1 MAEQEWN
8 GELGEGQPI
17 RILIADDHAVLRAGL
32 RLLLDAEP
40 DMEVV
45 GDAGNGIEALRRAR
59 ELRPDILLLDMAMP
73 RMSGL
78 EVLRELRDTLPG
90 TRVLVLTMHD
100 DEGYLREVLSA
111 GGAGYVLKR
120 AADVEL
126 LTAIRAIH
134 QGGTYLHAAH
144 TRVLFEDAADRP
156 PAEAEERL
164 EDRLSPREIQVL
176 RLTALGYTSRQA
188 ADKLHLSPKT
198 VDTYRA
204 RVMAKLELDNR
215 VDLVRYAMEKGL
227 LEEG

>member
-1 MAEQEWN
+1 MADQRSDD
-8 GELGEGQPI
+8 ELGDGQPI

-32 RLLLDAEP
+32 HLLLDAEP
-40 DMEVV
+40 DMDVV
-45 GDAGNGIEALRRAR
+45 GEAGNGVDALRRAR
-59 ELRPDILLLDMAMP
+59 ELRPDVLLLDMAMP
-73 RMSGL
+73 QMSGL
-78 EVLRELRDTLPG
+78 DVLREMRDTLPG

-126 LTAIRAIH
+126 LTAIRAIR

-144 TRVLFEDAADRP
+144 TRVLFEDRTDLP
-156 PAEAEERL
+156 HTEAQESLEE
-164 EDRLSPREIQVL
+164 RLSPREMQIL

-215 VDLVRYAMEKGL
+215 VDLVRYALERGL
-227 LEEG
+227 LEEE

>member
-1 MAEQEWN
+1 MADEQSDE
-8 GELGEGQPI
+8 ELGDDQPI
-17 RILIADDHAVLRAGL
+17 RIVIADDHALLRSGL

-40 DMEVV
+40 DMDVV
-45 GDAGNGIEALRRAR
+45 GEAGNGIEALGRAR
-59 ELRPDILLLDMAMP
+59 ELQPDILLLDMAMP
-73 RMSGL
+73 QMGGL
-78 EVLRELRDTLPG
+78 DVLRELRDTLPG

-144 TRVLFEDAADRP
+144 TRVLFEDGTEPAQ
-156 PAEAEERL
+156 AEAKERL
-164 EDRLSPREIQVL
+164 EDQLSPREIQVL

-204 RVMAKLELDNR
+204 RVMTKLELDNR
-215 VDLVRYAMEKGL
+215 VDLVRYALERGL
-227 LEEG
+227 LDEE

>member
-1 MAEQEWN
+1 MADEQSDT
-8 GELGEGQPI
+8 ELGAGQPI
-17 RILIADDHAVLRAGL
+17 GILIADDHAVLRAGL

-45 GDAGNGIEALRRAR
+45 GEAGNGIEALRRAR
-59 ELRPDILLLDMAMP
+59 DLQPDILLLDMAMP
-73 RMSGL
+73 QMSGL
-78 EVLRELRDTLPG
+78 NVLRELRDTLPG

-144 TRVLFEDAADRP
+144 TRVLFEDGTDRP
-156 PAEAEERL
+156 HAEPEESL
-164 EDRLSPREIQVL
+164 EERLSPREIQVL

-215 VDLVRYAMEKGL
+215 VDLVRYALERGL
-227 LEEG
+227 LDEE

>member
-1 MAEQEWN
+1 MAEQGRD
-8 GELGEGQPI
+8 GEVGEGQPI
-17 RILIADDHAVLRAGL
+17 HILIADDHAVLRAGL
-32 RLLLDAEP
+32 HLLLDAEP

-45 GDAGNGIEALRRAR
+45 GEAGNGVDALRRAH

-73 RMSGL
+73 QMSGL
-78 EVLRELRDTLPG
+78 DVLRQIRDTLPR
-90 TRVLVLTMHD
+90 TRVLVLTMYD

-144 TRVLFEDAADRP
+144 TRVLFEDGIGRLHP
-156 PAEAEERL
+156 EAGESLDE
-164 EDRLSPREIQVL
+164 RLSPREIQVL

-215 VDLVRYAMEKGL
+215 VDLVRYALERGL
-227 LEEG
+227 LEDE

>member
-1 MAEQEWN
+1 MAEQGRD
-8 GELGEGQPI
+8 GEVGEGQPI

-32 RLLLDAEP
+32 HLLLDAEP

-45 GDAGNGIEALRRAR
+45 GEAGNGVDALRRAH

-73 RMSGL
+73 QMSGL
-78 EVLRELRDTLPG
+78 DVLRQIRDTLPR

-144 TRVLFEDAADRP
+144 TRVLFEDGTGRP
-156 PAEAEERL
+156 HPEAGESLDE
-164 EDRLSPREIQVL
+164 RLSPREIQVL

-215 VDLVRYAMEKGL
+215 VDLVRYALERGL
-227 LEEG
+227 LEDE

>member
-17 RILIADDHAVLRAGL
+17 RIVIADDHAVLRAGL

-45 GDAGNGIEALRRAR
+45 GEAGNGVEALRRAR
-59 ELRPDILLLDMAMP
+59 ELRPNILLLDMAMP
-73 RMSGL
+73 QMSGL
-78 EVLRELRDTLPG
+78 DVLRELRDTLPG

-100 DEGYLREVLSA
+100 DEGYLREVLAA

-156 PAEAEERL
+156 PAETEESL

-176 RLTALGYTSRQA
+176 RLTALGYTSREA

-227 LEEG
+227 LEEE

>member
-1 MAEQEWN
+1 MAEQQRD

-40 DMEVV
+40 DMQVV
-45 GDAGNGIEALRRAR
+45 GEAGNGIEALRRAR
-59 ELRPDILLLDMAMP
+59 ELQPDILLLDMAMP
-73 RMSGL
+73 EMSGL
-78 EVLRELRDTLPG
+78 DVLRALRETLPG

-126 LTAIRAIH
+126 LTAIRAIQ

-144 TRVLFEDAADRP
+144 TRVLFEDAADQP
-156 PAEAEERL
+156 PAEVEESL

-204 RVMAKLELDNR
+204 RVMSKLELDNR

-227 LEEG
+227 LEEE

>member
-1 MAEQEWN
+1 MAHESSHDD
-8 GELGEGQPI
+8 LGEGKPI

-32 RLLLDAEP
+32 HLLLDAEP

-45 GDAGNGIEALRRAR
+45 GEAGNGIEALRRAR
-59 ELRPDILLLDMAMP
+59 ELQPDILLLDMAMP
-73 RMSGL
+73 EMSGL
-78 EVLRELRDTLPG
+78 DVLRELRDTLSG

-144 TRVLFEDAADRP
+144 TRVLFEESTDRVP
-156 PAEAEERL
+156 TDVAEIL
-164 EDRLSPREIQVL
+164 EQRLSPREIQIL

-215 VDLVRYAMEKGL
+215 VDLVRYALERGL
-227 LEEG
+227 LDEE

>member
-1 MAEQEWN
+1 MAEQERDSQLE
-8 GELGEGQPI
+8 GGQPF

-45 GDAGNGIEALRRAR
+45 GEAGNGIEALRRAR
-59 ELRPDILLLDMAMP
+59 ELRPDILLLDVTMP
-73 RMSGL
+73 QMSGL
-78 EVLRELRDTLPG
+78 DVLRELRDTLPG

-100 DEGYLREVLSA
+100 DEGYLREVLAA

-144 TRVLFEDAADRP
+144 TRVLFEDAASRP
-156 PAEAEERL
+156 PVETEESL

-176 RLTALGYTSRQA
+176 RLTALGYTSREA

-215 VDLVRYAMEKGL
+215 IDLVRYAMEKGL
-227 LEEG
+227 LEEE

>member
-1 MAEQEWN
+1 MAEQERDSQLE
-8 GELGEGQPI
+8 GGQPI

-45 GDAGNGIEALRRAR
+45 GEAGNGIEALRRAR
-59 ELRPDILLLDMAMP
+59 ELRPDILLLDVTMP
-73 RMSGL
+73 QMSGL
-78 EVLRELRDTLPG
+78 DVLRELRDTLPG

-100 DEGYLREVLSA
+100 DEGYLREVLAA

-144 TRVLFEDAADRP
+144 TRVLFEDAASWP
-156 PAEAEERL
+156 PVETEESL

-176 RLTALGYTSRQA
+176 RLTALGYTSREA

-215 VDLVRYAMEKGL
+215 IDLVRYAMEKGL
-227 LEEG
+227 LEEE

>member
-1 MAEQEWN
+1 VAEQ
-8 GELGEGQPI
+8 GRDDELGEDRPI
-17 RILIADDHAVLRAGL
+17 RIVIADDHAVLRAGL

-45 GDAGNGIEALRRAR
+45 GEAGNGIEALRRAR

-73 RMSGL
+73 QMSGL
-78 EVLRELRDTLPG
+78 DVLRELRDTLPD

-126 LTAIRAIH
+126 LTAIRAIR

-156 PAEAEERL
+156 QAEAEEGP
-164 EDRLSPREIQVL
+164 EESLSPREIEVL

-215 VDLVRYAMEKGL
+215 VDLVRYALERGL
-227 LEEG
+227 LEEE

>member
-1 MAEQEWN
+1 
-8 GELGEGQPI
+8 
-17 RILIADDHAVLRAGL
+17 
-32 RLLLDAEP
+32 
-40 DMEVV
+40 
-45 GDAGNGIEALRRAR
+45 
-59 ELRPDILLLDMAMP
+59 
-73 RMSGL
+73 
-78 EVLRELRDTLPG
+78 
-90 TRVLVLTMHD
+90 VLVLTMHD
-100 DEGYLREVLSA
+100 DEGYLREVLAA

-144 TRVLFEDAADRP
+144 TRVLFEDAASRP
-156 PAEAEERL
+156 PVETEESL

-176 RLTALGYTSRQA
+176 RLTALGYTSREA

-215 VDLVRYAMEKGL
+215 IDLVRYAMEKGL
-227 LEEG
+227 LEEE

>member
-1 MAEQEWN
+1 MAEQQ
-8 GELGEGQPI
+8 GDGGLREGQPT

-45 GDAGNGIEALRRAR
+45 GEAGNGVEALRRAR
-59 ELRPDILLLDMAMP
+59 ELRPDILLLDVTMP
-73 RMSGL
+73 QMSGL
-78 EVLRELRDTLPG
+78 DVLRELRDTLPG
-90 TRVLVLTMHD
+90 TRVLILTMHD
-100 DEGYLREVLSA
+100 DEGYLREVLAA

-126 LTAIRAIH
+126 LTAIRAIQ

-144 TRVLFEDAADRP
+144 TRVLFEDAADQ
-156 PAEAEERL
+156 PAPETEERL

-176 RLTALGYTSRQA
+176 RLTALGYTSREA

-204 RVMAKLELDNR
+204 RVMSKLELDNR

-227 LEEG
+227 LEEE

>member
-1 MAEQEWN
+1 MEDQERN
-8 GELGEGQPI
+8 DQLEGNQPI

-45 GDAGNGIEALRRAR
+45 GEAGNGIEALRRAR
-59 ELRPDILLLDMAMP
+59 ELRPDILLLDVTMP
-73 RMSGL
+73 QMGGL
-78 EVLRELRDTLPG
+78 DVLRELRDTLPG

-100 DEGYLREVLSA
+100 DEGYLREVLAA

-126 LTAIRAIH
+126 LTAIRAIQ

-144 TRVLFEDAADRP
+144 TKVLFEDATDQP
-156 PAEAEERL
+156 PPETEERL
-164 EDRLSPREIQVL
+164 EDRLSPREIQIL
-176 RLTALGYTSRQA
+176 RLTALGYTSREA

-204 RVMAKLELDNR
+204 RVMAKLELDSR
-215 VDLVRYAMEKGL
+215 IDLVRYALEKGL
-227 LEEG
+227 LEEE

>member
-1 MAEQEWN
+1 MAHEQSDD
-8 GELGEGQPI
+8 ELGDDQPI
-17 RILIADDHAVLRAGL
+17 RIVIADDHAVLRAGL

-40 DMEVV
+40 DMDVV
-45 GDAGNGIEALRRAR
+45 GEAGNGIEALRRAR
-59 ELRPDILLLDMAMP
+59 ELQPDILLLDMAMP
-73 RMSGL
+73 QMGGL
-78 EVLRELRDTLPG
+78 DVLREIHDALPG

-144 TRVLFEDAADRP
+144 TRVLFEDGTERAP
-156 PAEAEERL
+156 VEAKQRL
-164 EDRLSPREIQVL
+164 EDQLSPREIQVL

-204 RVMAKLELDNR
+204 RVMSKLELDNR
-215 VDLVRYAMEKGL
+215 VDLVRYALERGL
-227 LEEG
+227 LDEE